1 MNIVSTLTLRHLQEN
16 KKRTIV
22 TILGIAAATALITT
36 MLAGVTSFFAFFG
49 DMAIHEMGYW
59 EGEFKNLT
67 TEQVNELKEDARIK
81 NVSVADANVDIS
93 GIRVQSDASE
103 RMRIG
108 NIIHLDSQFMENKIF
123 PNSYDGTLP
132 VAEDEVAVEE
142 KYITDNNLNIG
153 VGDTITV
160 ELGNRYYYDPDGQKV
175 VIGGNYNTNEDFETL
190 ELKSYKVTAILHGNR
205 PTGSYDLVHYI
216 SDDYVPKTNYV
227 DIRIN
232 KIGFMSYE
240 ILKKIASDH
249 DLHYDSLNTEYLIS
263 CFAFNKDSRGVAS
276 IVPVGIIAL
285 LIVIGTAVILIYNAF
300 GMSLAERMRYLG
312 MLASVG
318 ATKKQ
323 KRASIYF
330 EAFALG
336 IVGIPLGMLLGYIG
350 AYFTLSFLGGKMISS
365 GTLVGAKEFATTVPV
380 RLPFEV
386 AVFIVIIS
394 CLTIFISALIPA
406 IKASKVMPI
415 DALRQ
420 TNVIKVKARSLKIN
434 PLIKKIFGYEGE
446 IAYKNIKRNGV
457 KGAVITVSIAV
468 SVTMFLTVMQF
479 SGQVEAVNNY
489 DWEIP
494 YQVSVSVAE
503 SDSERFEEV
512 LSSLH
517 EVKDFYRN
525 QFIQFDFSEKPE
537 DPNFIPPNRDILNT
551 DYLNPKYK
559 KAFDSKVIS
568 VCTIPDEDFNDLLLK
583 NGIDP
588 EPYFSGELKG
598 VILNDYNR
606 SGRKENVF
614 NEGII
619 GQKLFYEKQEG
630 NPPAITISEMV
641 DYEKD
646 NYIFDL
652 VPKKCVVVYVP
663 DSRYMEKAEEV
674 LGDYATA
681 SYSIETSDS
690 ETLCNELYEL
700 MDTEEFHSYS
710 IGDIEGSMATMK
722 VVMLLLK
729 TVMYG
734 FTALITLIVLA
745 NMINT
750 IYTGVIMRRKEF
762 AMYRSV
768 GMTEKG
774 FKKMISLETILYAL
788 RALAVALPLSILVF
802 YLMCKRAYSLEQFHL
817 NLGLYL
823 AVIVVVFAIVG
834 ISMLMSISK
843 VKNDEII
850 EVLKEDI
857 C

>member
-36 MLAGVTSFFAFFG
+36 MLAGVTSFFSFFG
-49 DMAIHEMGYW
+49 DMAVQEMGYW
-59 EGEFKNLT
+59 DGEFKNLT
-67 TEQVNELKEDARIK
+67 QEQVQELKQDPRIK
-81 NVSVADANVDIS
+81 NVSVADANIDIT

-103 RMRIG
+103 RMRVG
-108 NIIHLDSQFMENKIF
+108 NIIHLDSQFMENKIL
-123 PNSYDGTLP
+123 SEYEGTLP
-132 VAEDEVAVEE
+132 AAEDEVAVEE
-142 KYITDNNLNIG
+142 KYITDNNLNIS

-160 ELGNRYYYDPDGQKV
+160 ELGNRFYYDPDGQKV
-175 VIGGNYNTNEDFETL
+175 VIGGNYNTNEEFETI
-190 ELKSYKVTAILHGNR
+190 ENKSYKVTAILHGNR

-216 SDDYVPKTNYV
+216 SGDSIPQTNYV
-227 DIRIN
+227 DIRL
-232 KIGFMSYE
+232 KKLGFRSYE
-240 ILKKIASDH
+240 ILKNIASDH
-249 DLHYDSLNTEYLIS
+249 NLHYDSLNTEYLIS
-263 CFAFNKDSRGVAS
+263 YFAFNKDSRGVAS
-276 IVPVGIIAL
+276 IVPVGMIAL

-300 GMSLAERMRYLG
+300 GMSLTERMRYLG

-330 EAFALG
+330 EALALG
-336 IVGIPLGMLLGYIG
+336 IIGIPFGMVLGYIG
-350 AYFTLSFLGGKMISS
+350 AFFTLSFLGGKMISS
-365 GTLVGAKEFATTVPV
+365 GTLVGAKEFASTVPV
-380 RLPFEV
+380 RMPFGV
-386 AVFIVIIS
+386 ALFVIFIS
-394 CLTIFISALIPA
+394 CLTIFISAFIPA
-406 IKASKVMPI
+406 LKASKVMPI
-415 DALRQ
+415 EALRQ
-420 TNVIKVKARSLKIN
+420 TNVIKVKARSLRIN
-434 PLIKKIFGYEGE
+434 PVIKKIFGYEGE
-446 IAYKNIKRNGV
+446 LAYKNIKRNGV
-457 KGAVITVSIAV
+457 KGAVITISIAV

-479 SGQVEAVNNY
+479 CGQVETVNNY
-489 DWEIP
+489 DWDVP
-494 YQVSVSVAE
+494 YQVSVTVAE
-503 SDSERFEEV
+503 RDSERFEEA
-512 LSSLH
+512 LQSLH
-517 EVKDFYRN
+517 EVKDFFRN
-525 QFIQFDFSEKPE
+525 QFIQFEYRE
-537 DPNFIPPNRDILNT
+537 DPENPDHIPPNGDILNS
-551 DYLNPKYK
+551 DYLNSKYK

-568 VCTIPDEDFNDLLLK
+568 VCTIPDEDFNELLLK

-588 EPYFSGELKG
+588 EPYFNGELKG

-619 GQKLFYEKQEG
+619 GQKLFYDEPEG

-641 DYEKD
+641 DYEKG
-646 NYIFDL
+646 NYIFNL

-663 DSRYMEKAEEV
+663 DSRYMKKAEEV
-674 LGDYATA
+674 MGDYATA
-681 SYSIETSDS
+681 SYAIVTNDS
-690 ETLCNELYEL
+690 EALCKELYGL

-788 RALAVALPLSILVF
+788 RALVVALPLSVVVY
-802 YLMCKRAYSLEQFHL
+802 YLMCKKAYNLEQFHL
-817 NLGLYL
+817 NWGLYL
-823 AVIVVVFAIVG
+823 VVIVVVVVIVG

>member
-22 TILGIAAATALITT
+22 TILGITAATALITT
-36 MLAGVTSFFAFFG
+36 MLVGVTSFFKFFG
-49 DMAIHEMGYW
+49 DMAINEMGYW
-59 EGEFKNLT
+59 EAECEDLTKEQIQEFK
-67 TEQVNELKEDARIK
+67 EDPRIK
-81 NVSVADANVDIS
+81 NVAVIDADLDIC
-93 GIRVQSDASE
+93 GIRVQSDATE
-103 RMRIG
+103 RFKVG
-108 NIIHLDSQFMENKIF
+108 NILHLDQQFIENKII
-123 PNSYDGTLP
+123 SEYDGTLP
-132 VAEDEVAVEE
+132 LAEDEVAVEE
-142 KYITDNNLNIG
+142 KYITDNGLNIG

-160 ELGNRYYYDPDGQKV
+160 ELGNRYYFDPNGEKV
-175 VIGGNYNTNEDFETL
+175 VIGGNYVSNEKFETV
-190 ELKSYKVTAILHGNR
+190 EVKTYKVTAILHGNR
-205 PTGSYDLVHYI
+205 PTSSNALVHYI
-216 SDDYVPKTNYV
+216 PDDYYPEDNYV
-227 DIRIN
+227 DIRLKKVGVN
-232 KIGFMSYE
+232 AYQ
-240 ILKKIASDH
+240 ILKNIAKDH
-249 DLHYDSLNTEYLIS
+249 GIHYKTMNTEYLIS
-263 CFAFNKDSRGVAS
+263 CFAFNKDSGGVQS
-276 IVPVGIIAL
+276 IVPVGFGAL
-285 LIVIGTAVILIYNAF
+285 LIIIGTAVILIYNAF

-318 ATKKQ
+318 ATRKQ

-330 EAFALG
+330 EALALG
-336 IVGIPLGMLLGYIG
+336 IIGIPLGMVLGYIG
-350 AYFTLSFLGGKMISS
+350 AFFTLSFLGGKMISS
-365 GTLVGAKEFATTVPV
+365 GTLVGAKEFASTVPV
-380 RLPFEV
+380 NMPLWV
-386 AVFIVIIS
+386 AVFIVLVS
-394 CLTIFISALIPA
+394 SLTIFISAFIPA
-406 IKASKVMPI
+406 LKASKVMPI

-434 PLIKKIFGYEGE
+434 PIIKKIFGYEGE

-457 KGAVITVSIAV
+457 KGAVITISIAV
-468 SVTMFLTVMQF
+468 SATMFLTVMQF
-479 SGQVEAVNNY
+479 CGQVESVNNY
-489 DWEIP
+489 DWDVP
-494 YQVSVSVAE
+494 YQVSVTVAE
-503 SDSERFEEV
+503 RDSERFEEA
-512 LSSLH
+512 LQSLH
-517 EVKDFYRN
+517 EVKDFFRN
-525 QFIQFDFSEKPE
+525 QFIQFEYRE
-537 DPNFIPPNRDILNT
+537 DPENPDHIPPNGDILNS
-551 DYLNPKYK
+551 DYLNSKYK

-568 VCTIPDEDFNDLLLK
+568 VCTIPDEDFNELLLK

-588 EPYFSGELKG
+588 GPYFSGELKG
-598 VILNDYNR
+598 VILDDYNR
-606 SGRKENVF
+606 SGRKEKVF

-619 GQKLFYEKQEG
+619 GQRLFYDEQEG
-630 NPPAITISEMV
+630 NPPAITISAMV

-646 NYIFDL
+646 NYIFNL

-663 DSRYMEKAEEV
+663 DSRYMKKAEEV
-674 LGDYATA
+674 MGDYATA
-681 SYSIETSDS
+681 SYAIVTNDS
-690 ETLCNELYEL
+690 ETLCNELYGL

-788 RALAVALPLSILVF
+788 RALVVALPLSVFVF
-802 YLMCKRAYSLEQFHL
+802 YMMCKRAYNLDQFHL
-817 NLGLYL
+817 NWGLYL
-823 AVIVVVFAIVG
+823 VVIVVVVVIVG